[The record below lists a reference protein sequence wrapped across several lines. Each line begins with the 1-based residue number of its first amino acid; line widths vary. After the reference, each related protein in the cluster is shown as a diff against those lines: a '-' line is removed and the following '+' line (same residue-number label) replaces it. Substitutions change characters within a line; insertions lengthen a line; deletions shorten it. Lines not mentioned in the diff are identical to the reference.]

1 MNFDIAV
8 KMVEGLAVVSLSIAL
23 FTYFI
28 QARFKKKKRKYLM
41 DDKSERKT
49 IDRLK
54 GLQVVFRVYT
64 CIKSKLVDEEYS

>member
-1 MNFDIAV
+1 
-8 KMVEGLAVVSLSIAL
+8 
-23 FTYFI
+23 
-28 QARFKKKKRKYLM
+28 M

-64 CIKSKLVDEEYS
+64 CIKMRNIANFI

>member
-1 MNFDIAV
+1 
-8 KMVEGLAVVSLSIAL
+8 
-23 FTYFI
+23 
-28 QARFKKKKRKYLM
+28 M

-64 CIKSKLVDEEYS
+64 CIKSKLVDEEYSLLYISAVDEECIACNFVQLLLCV